1 MKHNPIDDWAPAPLP
16 PPPPPGLKNF
26 ALVIGPAAIL
36 LGTSI
41 GSGEWLIGPA
51 AVVRYGTA
59 LLGIVTV
66 SVFL

>member
-1 MKHNPIDDWAPAPLP
+1 M
-16 PPPPPGLKNF
+16 
-26 ALVIGPAAIL
+26 IGPAAIL

-59 LLGIVTV
+59 LLGVVTV
-66 SVFL
+66 EILLQVVLNIERMPYTVSTGEPVLRAS

>member
-1 MKHNPIDDWAPAPLP
+1 M
-16 PPPPPGLKNF
+16 
-26 ALVIGPAAIL
+26 IGPAAIL

-59 LLGIVTV
+59 LLGVVTV
-66 SVFL
+66 EILLQVALNIERMPYTVSTGEPVLRAS

>member
-1 MKHNPIDDWAPAPLP
+1 
-16 PPPPPGLKNF
+16 
-26 ALVIGPAAIL
+26 VIGPAAIL

-59 LLGIVTV
+59 LLGVVTV
-66 SVFL
+66 EILLQVVLNIERMPYTVSTGEPVLRAS